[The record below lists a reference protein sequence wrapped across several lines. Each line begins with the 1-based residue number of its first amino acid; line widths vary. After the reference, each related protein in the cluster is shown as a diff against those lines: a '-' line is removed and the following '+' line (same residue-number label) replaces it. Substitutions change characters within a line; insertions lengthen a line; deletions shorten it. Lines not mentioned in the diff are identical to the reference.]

1 MKKVFFYGAISLD
14 GFLSSE
20 DDNLKWLFDTELNPN
35 YSIAD
40 FEDRVDTVVMG
51 NMTYKG
57 TQKLL
62 GADSMFPGKEKII
75 FSRSQ
80 TGPIAGDGQYV
91 SGDPLPVIKAL
102 RSGNGKNIWIVGGG
116 SIVTKLV
123 KNDLIDEFWIQIAP
137 VIIGTGKRLFE
148 ENTYEKRFKLVGT
161 KRIGELAEIHL
172 KRL

>member
-14 GFLSSE
+14 GFLSSK

-40 FEDRVDTVVMG
+40 FEDHVDTVVMG
-51 NMTYKG
+51 NTTYRE

-62 GADSMFPGKEKII
+62 GADPMFPGKEKII
-75 FSRSQ
+75 FSRNQ
-80 TGPIAGDGQYV
+80 TGPV
-91 SGDPLPVIKAL
+91 
-102 RSGNGKNIWIVGGG
+102 VGGG
-116 SIVTKLV
+116 SIMTQLV
-123 KNDLIDEFWIQIAP
+123 KNDLIDEFWIQIVP

-172 KRL
+172 KRLW